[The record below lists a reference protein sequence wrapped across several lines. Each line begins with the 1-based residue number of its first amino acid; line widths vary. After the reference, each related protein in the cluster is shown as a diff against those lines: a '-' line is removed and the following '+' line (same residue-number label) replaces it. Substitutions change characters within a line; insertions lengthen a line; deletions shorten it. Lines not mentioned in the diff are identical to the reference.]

1 VSLRILVVDDNEDIR
16 QMTTTSLRK
25 AGFEAECHE
34 SALLALAEIK
44 NGGKWDVV
52 VTDLRMPGMDGIQ
65 FLKEIKA
72 LNVDIAVIMITA
84 HATVSAAI
92 DAMRLGAVD
101 FILKPFEFDQLKI
114 RLDRIDES
122 RNLRREVATLRKA
135 LGTAASTQMIV
146 HSPGMLLLLERVKKA
161 AASDAAILILGESG
175 TGKECIAHALCRE
188 SAQWNK
194 IFVARNCAAIP
205 DTLFESEMFGHKKG
219 AFTGADKD
227 RKGAFAEADG
237 GTLFLDEI
245 GDLSYP
251 LQTKLLRAIQ
261 ERVIRPV
268 GSDTDQAVSFRLICA
283 TNKNLLECC
292 KNKKFREDL
301 YYRLATVT
309 LTILPLRERREDI
322 LPLARHFARLLS
334 NGTRT
339 LSASAEESL
348 LRYSWPGNVRELR
361 SVIEQGVIFSAGN
374 EIEAAELGITR
385 NDQERSGTPS
395 LALSVAERGH
405 ILQVLQS
412 VNGNKSEA
420 AKLLEVAR
428 STLILKLKSY
438 GVNGD

>member
-1 VSLRILVVDDNEDIR
+1 VNSKILVVDDNEDIR
-16 QMTTTSLRK
+16 QMTTTSLKR

-34 SALLALAEIK
+34 SAESALAELK
-44 NGGKWDVV
+44 SGGKWNVV
-52 VTDLRMPGMDGIQ
+52 VTDLRMPGMNGIQ

-72 LNVDIAVIMITA
+72 LDADIAVIMITA
-84 HATVSAAI
+84 HGTVNAAI

-101 FILKPFEFDQLKI
+101 FILKPFDFEQLKI

-122 RNLRREVATLRKA
+122 RKLRREVLTLRKA
-135 LGTAASTQMIV
+135 LGAGENTQMIV
-146 HSPGMLLLLERVKKA
+146 HSPGMVTLLDRVKKA
-161 AASDAAILILGESG
+161 ASSDASVLILGDSG
-175 TGKECIAHALCRE
+175 TGKECIAHALCCQ

-194 IFVARNCAAIP
+194 VFVARNCAAIP

-227 RKGAFAEADG
+227 RKGAFAEAEG

-245 GDLSYP
+245 GDLSYA

-268 GSDTDQAVSFRLICA
+268 GSDTDQAVNFRLICA

-292 KNKKFREDL
+292 KNKTFREDL

-334 NGTRT
+334 NSTRT
-339 LSASAEESL
+339 LSSNAEEAL
-348 LRYSWPGNVRELR
+348 LRYTWPGNVRELR
-361 SVIEQGVIFSAGN
+361 SVIEQGVIFCAGN
-374 EIEAAELGITR
+374 EIDASELGITHS
-385 NDQERSGTPS
+385 SGTPS
-395 LALSVAERGH
+395 LALSFAERGH

-428 STLILKLKSY
+428 STLVLKLKSY
-438 GVNGD
+438 GVNED